1 MDERIIRAKLDTL
14 RRRTI
19 LTSWP
24 VGPWQVREAD
34 YTAESAYEFR
44 GDWRPL
50 QEGETFAALT
60 TVFCRASV
68 ACPAATTPT
77 GKLCFH
83 FPGLAGVEGLLRVD
97 GQAYA
102 GLDANHDRV
111 PALASGAH
119 ALELEFVS
127 WLRAMC
133 QPDLRGERAVFK
145 GANVIEV
152 DPDVEAAYYD
162 LRFVAEA
169 IPEVTDER
177 RKKRLAAALE
187 EALLAVDL
195 TLAREDFGR
204 EVQQARAIL
213 AERLA
218 AIQPD
223 PEGGKVCLVGHTH
236 IDTAWLWPLSE
247 TVRKCGRTFSTAARL
262 MEQYP
267 DFHFA
272 CSQAQLYQY
281 TKERFP
287 ELYEQIK
294 GWVATGR
301 WETTG
306 AMWVESDCNVPSGE
320 ALIRQMLYGL
330 AFFRDE
336 FGTRPR
342 VCWLPDVFGY
352 PASLPSILA
361 GCGIPY
367 FMTCKLHW
375 QSQNPFPSHLFWWE
389 GTDGA
394 RVLAHVPKLLR
405 YYNGTIVPQELRMAW
420 ENFKEKGIYD
430 EVMLPFGYG
439 DGGGGVT
446 PEMMEYA
453 AREKRFPGLP
463 ATRVTGG
470 EAYFDTVV
478 AQSPDLPAWVGEL
491 YLETHRG
498 TYTTQG
504 RTKRANRKSELLLRD
519 AEIWGSWAGL
529 GGQPVEMAP
538 LHQAWERVL
547 LQQFHDILPGSSI
560 GPVYEDNLADLDRAQ
575 EAALGVRQAA
585 LRALADGAAP
595 AGDLV
600 VFNSLS
606 WSRSD
611 PVEAVVADPGG
622 AFHLRDAH
630 GRSCPVQVLSRG
642 DGQARILFEPY
653 DVPAMGYESYTVRPG
668 APGTMD
674 GLAARE
680 RGLENAALRAEF
692 DDEGNLVRLLD
703 KRCGREVISPEEP
716 ANLWQLFQDGPE
728 REAAWNVHDTFEKR
742 QYGWDGPATIR
753 VIESGPVRAALLIER
768 ARGDTQASL
777 RVELHK
783 RLPRLDF
790 VADVDWQERQTML
803 KLAFPV
809 QVRSTEATCE
819 IQFGTVQRPTHRN
832 TTWDQQK
839 FEICAHHWV
848 DLSEGGYGVSLL
860 NDGRFGHDVKG
871 NMLRLTAL
879 RGPEYPDPQADL
891 GDHHFVY
898 ALYPHAGDWREGG
911 TARRGWELN
920 APMTAVV
927 SRGSGNGGA
936 RSLLEVEGS
945 GVVVTAFKPAEDG
958 DGWVLRLYEAHGG
971 RGPVQVR
978 FAQPPTRAVATNLVE
993 EPEDGLDLAG
1003 SALSFEVKP
1012 YEIKTFR
1019 LWWR

>member
-14 RRRTI
+14 RRRTVVA
-19 LTSWP
+19 SWP
-24 VGPWQVREAD
+24 VGPWEVREAD
-34 YTAESAYEFR
+34 YKPDSRYIYR
-44 GDWRPL
+44 GDWRPMR
-50 QEGETFAALT
+50 EGETFVALT

-68 ACPAATTPT
+68 DCPAATTPS
-77 GKLCFH
+77 GKLYLH
-83 FPGLAGVEGLLRVD
+83 FPGMAGVEGLLRVD
-97 GQAYA
+97 GRAYA

-111 PALASGAH
+111 PAPDPGAH

-133 QPDLRGERAVFK
+133 QPDMLGERAVFK
-145 GANVIEV
+145 GANVVEV
-152 DPDVEAAYYD
+152 DPDLEAAYYD

-169 IPEVTDER
+169 IPEVADER
-177 RKKRLAAALE
+177 RRKRLAAALE
-187 EALLAVDL
+187 EALLAIDL
-195 TLAREDFGR
+195 TLEPKDFALEVAR
-204 EVQQARAIL
+204 ARAIL

-247 TVRKCGRTFSTAARL
+247 TVRKCGRTFATAARL

-272 CSQAQLYQY
+272 CSQAQLYRY

-320 ALIRQMLYGL
+320 ALIRQMLHGL

-375 QSQNPFPSHLFWWE
+375 QSLNPFPYHLFWWE

-394 RVLAHVPKLLR
+394 RVLAHIPKLQR
-405 YYNGTIVPQELRMAW
+405 YYNGTIVPQELRVAW

-470 EAYFDTVV
+470 EAYFDTVM

-519 AEIWGSWAGL
+519 AEIWGAWASL
-529 GGQPVEMAP
+529 GGDAIDMSP
-538 LHQAWERVL
+538 LRQAWERVL

-560 GPVYEDNLADLDRAQ
+560 GQVYEDNLADHDRAQ
-575 EAALGVRQAA
+575 EAALAVRQAA
-585 LRALADGAAP
+585 LHALADRAAP
-595 AGDLV
+595 AGALV
-600 VFNSLS
+600 VFNALS
-606 WSRSD
+606 WSRGD
-611 PVEAVVADPGG
+611 PVEAMVGDPGG
-622 AFHLRDAH
+622 AFHLRDSR
-630 GRSCPVQVLSRG
+630 GRSCSVQVLSRG
-642 DGQARILFEPY
+642 DGQARVLFEPY
-653 DVPAMGYESYTVRPG
+653 DVPALGYESYTVQPG
-668 APGTMD
+668 APGD
-674 GLAARE
+674 LGGLAVWE
-680 RGLENAALRAEF
+680 RGLENGALRAEF
-692 DDEGNLVRLLD
+692 GDEGNLVRLLD
-703 KRCGREVISPEEP
+703 KRCGREVVSPEEP

-742 QYGWDGPATIR
+742 QYAWDGPATIR
-753 VIESGPVRAALLIER
+753 VVESGPVRAALLIER
-768 ARGDTQASL
+768 ARGDTQVSL
-777 RVELHK
+777 RIELYK
-783 RLPRLDF
+783 RLARLDF

-803 KLAFPV
+803 KVAFPV

-819 IQFGTVQRPTHRN
+819 IQFGSVQRPTHRN

-839 FEICAHHWV
+839 FEVCAHHWV

-860 NDGRFGHDVKG
+860 NDGKFGHDVKD

-891 GDHHFVY
+891 GAHHFVY

-911 TARRGWELN
+911 TVRRGWELN
-920 APMTAVV
+920 VPMTAVR
-927 SRGSGNGGA
+927 SRGGGGGGA
-936 RSLLEVEGS
+936 RSLLQVEGA
-945 GVVVTAFKPAEDG
+945 GVVVTCFKPADDG

-971 RGPVQVR
+971 RGPVSVR
-978 FAQPPTRAVATNLVE
+978 FAAPPSRALATNLVE
-993 EPEDGLDLAG
+993 EPEATIEVAG
-1003 SALSFEVKP
+1003 SELSFEIKP
-1012 YEIKTFR
+1012 YEVKTFR
-1019 LWWR
+1019 LWW